1 MESYRELRHESLNEH
16 FLKKAPTSAKCIGSV
31 LYATKN
37 GGRLGNIMFE
47 LLGLYA
53 IAEKTGRAP
62 VVYENYMNDK
72 IKELSGNHP
81 HVASLFY
88 DADTSECGTPTFIDL
103 HYKGCCKFDQEIID
117 GILAHE
123 SHQAV
128 TLKLFYLQSFKFF
141 NNLPRAAIHRF
152 FTPGRKLLNA
162 VGELFEL
169 RPKRT
174 NLNICVHIRR
184 GDFTNS
190 TETLASEAMFSKS
203 AVDYVLA
210 KVQEEDSRS
219 PQIYVMSDDDLWAKE
234 TFRNRDMTNFV
245 RQGVNVPLGSEWEFS
260 RQFCDRVLLTAS
272 ISTYGYW
279 IGFLS
284 RGQKVY
290 YNENY
295 TYNNGMQGQLVTAD
309 FWPTHWTPLRYDDME
324 KRVVEPPPFQE
335 MGL

>member
-1 MESYRELRHESLNEH
+1 MTWRRRLTIGGLIASTVTCALLYVVVRELVFRKHLLRLPKSKELRHESLNEH

-128 TLKLFYLQSFKFF
+128 TLKLFYLQYRKKI
-141 NNLPRAAIHRF
+141 RVHHR
-152 FTPGRKLLNA
+152 
-162 VGELFEL
+162 
-169 RPKRT
+169 
-174 NLNICVHIRR
+174 
-184 GDFTNS
+184 S
-190 TETLASEAMFSKS
+190 M
-203 AVDYVLA
+203 
-210 KVQEEDSRS
+210 
-219 PQIYVMSDDDLWAKE
+219 
-234 TFRNRDMTNFV
+234 
-245 RQGVNVPLGSEWEFS
+245 
-260 RQFCDRVLLTAS
+260 
-272 ISTYGYW
+272 
-279 IGFLS
+279 
-284 RGQKVY
+284 
-290 YNENY
+290 
-295 TYNNGMQGQLVTAD
+295 
-309 FWPTHWTPLRYDDME
+309 
-324 KRVVEPPPFQE
+324 
-335 MGL
+335 